1 MCFVKKR
8 DIKVNSCEVL
18 SGVYIILAIICIA
31 GLIYFFGV
39 WIIPLFL
46 IVEIVSYMLT
56 KIVAE
61 LIDKYRQAKL
71 ERVESNNEKIQHSG

>member
-1 MCFVKKR
+1 LCFVKKR
-8 DIKVNSCEVL
+8 DIKVNSYEVL

-61 LIDKYRQAKL
+61 LIDKYRQTKL